1 MYKEG
6 DLTHYNQQLL
16 RCTLDRCWKE
26 CLSSALYNER
36 KVAVEEFNKYVCV
49 CVYYILSYSR
59 YIYLLILYLICPLD
73 FIDIR
78 KKD

>member
-49 CVYYILSYSR
+49 CVCIIFYHIR
-59 YIYLLILYLICPLD
+59 VIFIY
-73 FIDIR
+73 
-78 KKD
+78 